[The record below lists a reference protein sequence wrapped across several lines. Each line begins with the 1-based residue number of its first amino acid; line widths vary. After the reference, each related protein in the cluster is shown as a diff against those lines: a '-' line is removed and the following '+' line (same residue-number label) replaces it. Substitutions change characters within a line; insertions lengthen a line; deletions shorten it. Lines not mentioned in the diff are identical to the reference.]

1 MPNTVLPSDESA
13 RDLALVEDE
22 VIPGE
27 WRVEYFDDDGDDY
40 VAIFVGQEAESR
52 ARDYRDAIK
61 ERRLGTRIA
70 DARAAASQKTARVL
84 RFPR

>member
-1 MPNTVLPSDESA
+1 MPKTILPSDEPA
-13 RDLALVEDE
+13 RDLTLVEDE

-27 WRVEYFDDDGDDY
+27 WRVEYFDEEGDDY
-40 VAIFVGQEAESR
+40 LTIFVGQQAELR

-61 ERRLGTRIA
+61 EGRLETRIA
-70 DARAAASQKTARVL
+70 DAKAAFSQKGARVL

>member
-1 MPNTVLPSDESA
+1 MPKTILPSDEPA
-13 RDLALVEDE
+13 RDLTLIEDE
-22 VIPGE
+22 VMRGE

-40 VAIFVGQEAESR
+40 VTIFVGQEAESR

-61 ERRLGTRIA
+61 QGRLGTRIA
-70 DARAAASQKTARVL
+70 DAKAASSQKGSRVL